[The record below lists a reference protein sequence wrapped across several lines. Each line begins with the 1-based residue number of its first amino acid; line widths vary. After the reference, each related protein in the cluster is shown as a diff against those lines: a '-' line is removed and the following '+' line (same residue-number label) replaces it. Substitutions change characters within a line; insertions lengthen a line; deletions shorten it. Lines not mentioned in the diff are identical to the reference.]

1 MWTLMTLICTMPCLC
16 VRCESIATLFNIT
29 GKGPL
34 IISLLNSALNI
45 FSLSKSFLKHCLTMG
60 CPCILCHIS
69 NKFKQLFPFKK
80 STVLDKGE
88 KVIQSINLIRDAR
101 WHVWSRVIYIQWK
114 NRMDNRKSHL
124 YLLCLLKM
132 LSAWT
137 IYLSGNSRYFYFTFV
152 FPSPFSL
159 YFYTTTPQREMLHVL
174 LRCMYLTALVK
185 HKQVK
190 MCYKY
195 NWKDLPIINWQK
207 MDLQFS

>member
-124 YLLCLLKM
+124 HLLCLLKM

-137 IYLSGNSRYFYFTFV
+137 IYLSGNSPWNLQIWGIFTLLLYFLLLSPYTSTPRHLRGKCCTFYFAA
-152 FPSPFSL
+152 
-159 YFYTTTPQREMLHVL
+159 
-174 LRCMYLTALVK
+174 C
-185 HKQVK
+185 
-190 MCYKY
+190 
-195 NWKDLPIINWQK
+195 IWQ
-207 MDLQFS
+207 L